1 MTLIVGQLNY
11 ENITYKQMGIPLG
24 GLLALVI
31 ILVILIFLAA
41 LSIAVVTVKVNFCST
56 C

>member
-11 ENITYKQMGIPLG
+11 VNITYKQMRIPLG
-24 GLLALVI
+24 GLPALVI

-41 LSIAVVTVKVNFCST
+41 L
-56 C
+56 